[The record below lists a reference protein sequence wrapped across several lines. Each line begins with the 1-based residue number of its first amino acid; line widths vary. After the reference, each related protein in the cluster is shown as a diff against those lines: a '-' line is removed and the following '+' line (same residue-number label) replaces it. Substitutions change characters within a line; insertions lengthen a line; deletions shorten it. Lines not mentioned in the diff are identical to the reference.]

1 MVDEPLLAVHD
12 LKVQFDSPQGIVRAV
27 DGLSFDLAAGEALGL
42 VGESGC
48 GKTVTSLALL
58 QLQGPGRITGGRIL
72 WAGEDRVEDLVAA
85 GEAGARAVRGHQIG
99 MVFQDPVSSL
109 DPVMAVGAQL
119 AETLAQL
126 RGVGRREARRLA
138 VEAMEQVGLPD
149 PEDRARDYPHQ
160 LSGGQCQRVM
170 IAAALAGEP
179 RLLLADEPTTAL
191 DATTQARILDLLGRL
206 RRERELA
213 LLLVSHDLDVV
224 AHLTDRV
231 LVMYAGR
238 AVEVATTARIFS
250 DARHPYTRG
259 LLASRPSLTGER
271 RERLT
276 ALPGSVRDV
285 PATGCAFSPRCAH
298 VDDRCRAEVP
308 ALATAGDGH
317 AVACHHFEGLGS

>member
-1 MVDEPLLAVHD
+1 MDRPLLLAVDD
-12 LKVQFDSPQGIVRAV
+12 LRVQFDNPRGVVRAV
-27 DGLSFDLAAGEALGL
+27 DGLSFELGAGEALGL

-58 QLQGPGRITGGRIL
+58 HLQAPGRITGGRIL
-72 WAGEDRVEDLVAA
+72 WEGDDLVPS

-109 DPVMAVGAQL
+109 DPVMSVGAQL
-119 AETLAQL
+119 AETFAQL
-126 RGVGRREARRLA
+126 RGVDRRESRRLA
-138 VEAMEQVGLPD
+138 VDAMAQVGLPD
-149 PEDRARDYPHQ
+149 SQERARDYPHQ

-191 DATTQARILDLLGRL
+191 DATTQARVLDLLGRL
-206 RRERELA
+206 RRERDLA

-231 LVMYAGR
+231 LIMYAGR
-238 AVEVATTARIFS
+238 AAEVAPTARIFG

-259 LLASRPSLTGER
+259 LLACRPSLTGER
-271 RERLT
+271 RDRLT
-276 ALPGSVRDV
+276 ALPGSVRDL
-285 PATGCAFSPRCAH
+285 PEGGCAFSPRCDHA
-298 VDDRCRAEVP
+298 DDRCRAEVP
-308 ALATAGDGH
+308 SLRTARGDH
-317 AVACHHFEGLGS
+317 TVACHHFEELGP